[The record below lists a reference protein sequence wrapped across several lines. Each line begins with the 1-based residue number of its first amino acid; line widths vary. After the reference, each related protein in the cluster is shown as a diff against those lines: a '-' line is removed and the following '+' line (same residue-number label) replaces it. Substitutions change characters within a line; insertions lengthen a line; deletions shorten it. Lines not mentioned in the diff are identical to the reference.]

1 MSRYKSLRRRDPH
14 PTRTHARLHP
24 YLNFMYAK
32 DRRTDE
38 MISAIREIP
47 PDEAREI
54 YKNYQYEKHG
64 IVAAL
69 RTSPKGFEDYLRR
82 RQEADRKAKYGQ

>member
-1 MSRYKSLRRRDPH
+1 
-14 PTRTHARLHP
+14 
-24 YLNFMYAK
+24 MYAK

-47 PDEAREI
+47 PDEARETWR
-54 YKNYQYEKHG
+54 NLQYEKYG

-69 RTSPKGFEDYLRR
+69 KTSPKGFEDYLRR
-82 RQEADRKAKYGQ
+82 RQEADRKAKHGQ

>member
-1 MSRYKSLRRRDPH
+1 
-14 PTRTHARLHP
+14 
-24 YLNFMYAK
+24 
-32 DRRTDE
+32 

-64 IVAAL
+64 IVAAF

>member
-1 MSRYKSLRRRDPH
+1 
-14 PTRTHARLHP
+14 
-24 YLNFMYAK
+24 MYAK

-47 PDEAREI
+47 PDEARETW
-54 YKNYQYEKHG
+54 KNLQYEKHG

-69 RTSPKGFEDYLRR
+69 RTSPKGFEDYIRKRQAADLR
-82 RQEADRKAKYGQ
+82 AKHGKR